1 MKSPNRWNALSGS
14 GRALITRIV
23 SERERSPL
31 GLSKRETAR
40 LERRKA
46 ARK

>member
-23 SERERSPL
+23 AERHRSPL
-31 GLSKRETAR
+31 GLSKKETAR
-40 LERRKA
+40 LEKRR